1 MGMIHFIT
9 MNNIPSNPIPIHSLR
24 GTHQQVMLFY
34 SAHQVNCADCVASH
48 AQVQSEAG

>member
-9 MNNIPSNPIPIHSLR
+9 MNNILSNPIPIHSLR
-24 GTHQQVMLFY
+24 ETHQVMLFY
-34 SAHQVNCADCVASH
+34 SAHQVNCADCAASH